1 MKRTFSLTSSATA
14 FAAIGSAIAAS
25 IVAMSPAHAATFG
38 CPAGTADNVSGSS
51 GCQYS
56 NTATQDSVT
65 PSKPLTVNQEGF
77 FGLTNWQF
85 GGKIGDN
92 AGYGGNGS
100 GQQGIWNIA
109 QVFQPTWQNAML
121 IFKSGAGT
129 SLVGY
134 QLDKGVTSGTW
145 TSPFEKLLFDVR
157 NTKDVSHISVYFTG
171 GSVTNTPV
179 ASPPVASPPV
189 ANFEPI
195 GNFEPIANFEPI
207 GNSEAAPEP
216 STMAGLAIAGA
227 GLSAYRRRR
236 AAVKA

>member
-1 MKRTFSLTSSATA
+1 MKRTFSFISSATA
-14 FAAIGSAIAAS
+14 FVAIGSAIASS
-25 IVAMSPAHAATFG
+25 IVTTAPVNAATFN
-38 CPAGTADNVSGSS
+38 CPAGIADNVSGSS

-65 PSKPLTVNQEGF
+65 PSKPLTVNQESF

-85 GGKIGDN
+85 GGKIGEN
-92 AGYGGNGS
+92 AGYGGKGS

-121 IFKSGAGT
+121 VFKSGAGT

-134 QLDKGVTSGTW
+134 QMEKGVTSGTW

-157 NTKDVSHISVYFTG
+157 NTKDVSHISVYFAEGGSTGSTG
-171 GSVTNTPV
+171 GGS
-179 ASPPVASPPV
+179 
-189 ANFEPI
+189 
-195 GNFEPIANFEPI
+195 
-207 GNSEAAPEP
+207 SEAVPEP
-216 STMAGLAIAGA
+216 STMAGLALAGA
-227 GLSAYRRRR
+227 GLAAYRRRR